1 MTGELMQL
9 IDPTHPAYR
18 NVRVR
23 ALIVAVCLGWAGVE
37 FFGGDPFWGV
47 LSGAAGIYAFY
58 MLFWTFKPQP
68 PAEEKTES
76 AEPVADGKDP
86 E

>member
-1 MTGELMQL
+1 MQL
-9 IDPTHPAYR
+9 IDPSHPAYR
-18 NVRVR
+18 NAWVRG
-23 ALIVAVCLGWAGVE
+23 LIVAVCLGWATLE

-68 PAEEKTES
+68 PVEAHQQEP
-76 AEPVADGKDP
+76 AEPVSGDKDP